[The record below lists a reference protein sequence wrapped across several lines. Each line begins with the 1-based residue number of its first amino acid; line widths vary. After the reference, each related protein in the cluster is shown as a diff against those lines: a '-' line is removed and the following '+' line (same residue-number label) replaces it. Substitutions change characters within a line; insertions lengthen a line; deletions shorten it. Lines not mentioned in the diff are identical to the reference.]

1 MISADRFSACFPV
14 LRLVAALLFLL
25 LPVGVFAQQQPSVDQ
40 RIAVW
45 NQTAT
50 RAEEAL
56 KTGLAS
62 TSAFELLRQELAGQR
77 AEAEAMIGS
86 GNVLVRSLNARIG
99 ALGPPPGKDQTEP
112 EPVAAVRK
120 QLTDEL
126 AAAEAPVIAARQAQA
141 RANVLIETIDALVRS
156 RETTDLLMRS
166 PSPLLP
172 SSWLAAFSDFDRY
185 AEEIALEFRR
195 TVGLRGG
202 VDVYMEERLI
212 PGLALLLATLLGPLV
227 LGHLLLRW
235 LERRA
240 GRETRMRRYV
250 INVTVIHLLRLTLS
264 LAAMALIISAYLL
277 IDIATGATEHLG
289 GSILVLTFMLLVANW
304 LGNILFSP
312 RQARMRLVA
321 LSDSAARHSYLLS
334 LAFGLAVGLE
344 ALATGAQA
352 DFVFSP
358 GGKSV
363 LSALIVVL
371 GSLVLFGLS
380 RVLLAADGLNEGVAP
395 DDDQHVISRG
405 FVVLIARA
413 MQVAAI
419 LALACG
425 AIGYVPLASQVLL
438 PTVTSLA
445 LFGLAYILHHAT
457 MSAIQ
462 LFEDEDKVSSSLM
475 PIAIAAVITLACM
488 PLLALIWGARLS
500 DLSET
505 WRLLSLGFDLG
516 GTRISFKVFVVL
528 ALVFLIG
535 LFVTRWLQRVVAVVV
550 LPKTRIDAGGR
561 NAISTGLGYVGVTI
575 SALIAISAAG
585 LDLSNLAIIAG
596 ALSVGVGFGM
606 QAVVS
611 NFVSG
616 IILLIERPIKE
627 GDWIEVSGH
636 SGIVRKIAVRS
647 TRIETFDRHDVIIPN
662 SQLIAGTVMNMT
674 LSSHT
679 ARLVIPITLPSRD
692 NLEKAK
698 GVLLEAVKE
707 RSDLLSYPAP
717 EVLLI
722 RMADKALDLELHCFL
737 RDVTTT
743 AATRSAILYAVSEG
757 FAREGI

>member
-1 MISADRFSACFPV
+1 M
-14 LRLVAALLFLL
+14 FLL
-25 LPVGVFAQQQPSVDQ
+25 LPVGAVAQQQSVAGD
-40 RIAVW
+40 RIVAW
-45 NQTAT
+45 DQTAT

-86 GNVLVRSLNARIG
+86 GNVLVRSLKARIE
-99 ALGPPPGKDQTEP
+99 ALGPAPGKDETEP
-112 EPVAAVRK
+112 EPIAAVRK

-141 RANVLIETIDALVRS
+141 RANVLIEAIDALVRA
-156 RETTDLLMRS
+156 RETTDLLQRS

-172 SSWLAAFSDFDRY
+172 SSWAAAFSDFDRY

-195 TVGLRGG
+195 TVGVRGG
-202 VDVYMEERLI
+202 LDTYVEERLV
-212 PGLALLLATLLGPLV
+212 PGVALLLAALVGPMV
-227 LGHLLLRW
+227 LGHLFLRW

-250 INVTVIHLLRLTLS
+250 MHVSAIHLLRLTLS
-264 LAAMALIISAYLL
+264 LAALALIISAYLL

-289 GSILVLTFMLLVANW
+289 ASFLVLTFMLVLANW

-312 RQARMRLVA
+312 RQARMRLIV
-321 LSDSAARHSYLLS
+321 LPEGAARRSYLLS

-344 ALATGAQA
+344 ALAAGAQA

-363 LSALIVVL
+363 LSAMVVVL
-371 GSLVLFGLS
+371 GSLVLFGMS
-380 RVLLAADGLNEGVAP
+380 RVLLSADGLNEGVEP

-405 FVVLIARA
+405 FVVLVARA

-457 MSAIQ
+457 MSAIR
-462 LFEDEDKVSSSLM
+462 LFADEDQVSSSLM
-475 PIAIAAVITLACM
+475 PIAIATVISLACM
-488 PLLALIWGARLS
+488 PLLALVWGARLS

-528 ALVFLIG
+528 ALVFLVG
-535 LFVTRWLQRVVAVVV
+535 LFVTRWLQRLVSVVV

-561 NAISTGLGYVGVTI
+561 NAISTGLGYIGVTI

-674 LSSHT
+674 LSTHT
-679 ARLVIPITLPSRD
+679 ARLVIPIALPSREH
-692 NLEKAK
+692 LEKAK
-698 GVLLEAVKE
+698 RILLEVTKD
-707 RSDLLSYPAP
+707 RQDLLPYPAP
-717 EVLLI
+717 EVFLL
-722 RMADKALDLELHCFL
+722 RMADKAVDLELHCFL
-737 RDVTTT
+737 KDVTTT
-743 AATRSAILYAVSEG
+743 AATRSDILYAVSAA
-757 FAREGI
+757 FDREGI